1 MKSLIYKA
9 FIKKD
14 LKTVF
19 GDKIIYL
26 PFIILPV
33 IFCVILP
40 AGFIIASNFMSD
52 ASVNDNFKEIP
63 LPEEFQSLNLREK
76 FLYLSLNTIF
86 PSLFLLIPIMSA
98 SIIAGTGFVGEK
110 ENKTIESILYTP
122 VSVSEIFKAKVLS
135 ALIPSILFTF
145 VSFIIFFIILFI
157 GKALSSVEIIIPVV
171 KWFTLVFWLSPALA
185 LLAVLFMVLVS
196 AKAKTF
202 QQAQQRI
209 VYIILPLIIIGIG
222 QISGIFILNS
232 LVLFIAGILIF
243 TCNYFLFKFC
253 EQSFVPEKLI
263 T

>member
-1 MKSLIYKA
+1 
-9 FIKKD
+9 
-14 LKTVF
+14 
-19 GDKIIYL
+19 
-26 PFIILPV
+26 
-33 IFCVILP
+33 
-40 AGFIIASNFMSD
+40 MSD

-185 LLAVLFMVLVS
+185 LLLAISCSCFARRS
-196 AKAKTF
+196 
-202 QQAQQRI
+202 
-209 VYIILPLIIIGIG
+209 VYGACL
-222 QISGIFILNS
+222 
-232 LVLFIAGILIF
+232 
-243 TCNYFLFKFC
+243 C
-253 EQSFVPEKLI
+253 
-263 T
+263 